1 LFRKYK
7 KKALLIGISDN
18 GDSKDLLPLEG
29 PHHDVRAL
37 QKLIINQYGYKH
49 EDVVVML
56 DCGAVGESL
65 SPTRANIL
73 REIRNLVKGAQ
84 SGDRFLFHFSGH
96 SQQVVNE
103 TGTEE
108 DGWDEALIAG
118 DGKILID
125 NKLKQYLVDPL
136 PVDCSL
142 VAIFDTCH
150 SASLLDLPHHRCN
163 RIYVPWVSKES
174 SIQLSVPQQQ
184 TSIDSMLSAD
194 RSLSVRTS
202 NLMTEKPTGISITT
216 QSLQMSPIQETTPF
230 EQEGGFRSSSILLSP
245 VMRCTSPHPQ
255 PALQCDGFGLC
266 GDSENDVAH
275 VIALGAC
282 KDAQVAWEDNGESLT
297 TILIDI
303 LKKDPYPRLKDM
315 MRVINHRTY
324 DTVCRLHETWRKWK
338 MEYNKGNK
346 RHLTEDEE
354 TQMFRMIERENPL
367 KGFQDPQLASHRKLD
382 MNSFFTL

>member
-1 LFRKYK
+1 LFRKYR
-7 KKALLIGISDN
+7 KKALLIGINDN
-18 GDSKDLLPLEG
+18 GDSTDLLALEG
-29 PHHDVRAL
+29 PHRDVRAL
-37 QKLIINQYGYKH
+37 QELIINQYGYKH

-56 DCGAVGESL
+56 DCGAVEESL

-84 SGDRFLFHFSGH
+84 PGDRFLFHFSGH
-96 SQQVVNE
+96 SQQVINE

-125 NKLKQYLVDPL
+125 NKLRQYLVDPL

-202 NLMTEKPTGISITT
+202 NVMTEKPTWISINT

-230 EQEGGFRSSSILLSP
+230 EQEEGFRSSSILLSP

-266 GDSENDVAH
+266 GNGGNDVAH

-297 TILIDI
+297 AILIDI

-324 DTVCRLHETWRKWK
+324 DTVCRLHETWRKWQI
-338 MEYNKGNK
+338 EYNKGDK
-346 RHLTEDEE
+346 RRLTDDEE
-354 TQMFRMIERENPL
+354 TQMYRMIERENPL